1 MVDDKE
7 LGLTQHLEEL
17 RSRLIKSIAAII
29 ICFIGVYS
37 FVDRIMAA
45 VIKPVGELV
54 FIAPTEAFVTRMM
67 IALLGGIFASSPFL
81 VFQVWRFISVGLRK
95 NENKYIAIFGP
106 FSFIFFVLGTLFA
119 YFLIIPLGIKFL
131 LSFATD
137 SITPMISL
145 SKYVSFVGTLT
156 LAFGLIFQLPIAILF
171 LTKIGLVTPRFLS
184 TRRKNAIVLIFIG
197 AAVLTPPD
205 VVTQCL
211 MAIPLL
217 ILYEIGIIFSK
228 LAYSEHVRQ
237 DNNYN

>member
-17 RSRLIKSIAAII
+17 RSRLIKSIAAIV

-81 VFQVWRFISVGLRK
+81 VFQVWRFISVGLRE
-95 NENKYIAIFGP
+95 NESKYITIFGP

-171 LTKIGLVTPRFLS
+171 LTKIGLVTPHFLS

-228 LAYSEHVRQ
+228 LAYSRA
-237 DNNYN
+237 Y